1 MVALNQQVAWT
12 KWGGGIPRRISGIL
26 ILVTWVSLCR
36 HYMTHY
42 LALYTSH
49 THTHTHMGKDWVTI
63 LFTMLWTCTEQLPH
77 VTGGAM
83 IVLRVSA
90 AIVSMS
96 LKANTWVWSGADEFR
111 QTRAKGKE
119 GKKLPFF
126 FFFLFCQMKV
136 DMYKHICV
144 WAWLFIW
151 IKQCKS
157 SC

>member
-1 MVALNQQVAWT
+1 M
-12 KWGGGIPRRISGIL
+12 GGGVPRRISGIL

-111 QTRAKGKE
+111 QTWAKGKE

-126 FFFLFCQMKV
+126 FFFVLPNESRYVQTHLCLGMIIYLDKTMQIIMLV
-136 DMYKHICV
+136 G
-144 WAWLFIW
+144 
-151 IKQCKS
+151 IKSLGKRL
-157 SC
+157 